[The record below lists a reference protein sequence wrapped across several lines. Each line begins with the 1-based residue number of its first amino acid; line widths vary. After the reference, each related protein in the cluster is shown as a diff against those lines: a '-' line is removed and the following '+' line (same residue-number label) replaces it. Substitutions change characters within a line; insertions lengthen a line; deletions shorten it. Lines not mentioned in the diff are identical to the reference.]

1 MKLFYYCQ
9 HVLGIG
15 HFHRSMALCRQL
27 AKKFEVT
34 LILGGPPV
42 AADLSGMQVI
52 QLPGLQMDNTFSRL
66 TPCDETLNLEA
77 VKKTRSQM
85 LCNIYRTIQPDILIT
100 ELYPFGRKAFRFELD
115 PLLDEIQKDEKNSC
129 KCFSSV
135 RDILVEKTEGK
146 EKFEM
151 RVVKTLNRYF
161 DGVLIHGDPEIVLL
175 ARTFGRFSQITIPCY
190 YTGYIV
196 PQSNTIEDK
205 DLIEPRD
212 LLHLPRQ
219 RKLIVASIGG
229 GNVGGKLLES
239 SARAVTLLKSKEHDI
254 HLQIFTGPYCSTETI
269 NSLNHFACSYITVDR
284 FTDNFIEWLKAA
296 DLSIS
301 MGGYNTSMNLAQSG
315 IPALVLPF
323 GQNQEQRMRAE
334 LLEPHCGISILSEN
348 DCSPPLLAERILGKL
363 KQEKKPADILL
374 NGAEKTV
381 TLLKRFIKKEE
392 K

>member
-15 HFHRSMALCRQL
+15 HFHRSLALCRQL
-27 AKKFEVT
+27 VKRFEVT

-42 AADLSGMQVI
+42 AAELSGMQVI
-52 QLPGLQMDNTFSRL
+52 QLPGLQMDSTFSRL
-66 TPCDETLNLEA
+66 TPCDETLNLEE
-77 VKKTRSQM
+77 VKKVRSQM
-85 LCNIYRTIQPDILIT
+85 LRDIYRKTQPDLLIT
-100 ELYPFGRKAFRFELD
+100 ELYPFGRKGFRFELD
-115 PLLDEIQKDEKNSC
+115 PLLAEIQKDENHSC

-161 DGVLIHGDPEIVLL
+161 DGVLIHGDPEIVPL
-175 ARTFGRFSQITIPCY
+175 ARTFEPFPQITIPCL

-196 PQSNTIEDK
+196 PESNTIEDK
-205 DLIEPRD
+205 DLFAPRD
-212 LLHLPRQ
+212 QLHLPRQ

-239 SARAVTLLKSKEHDI
+239 SARAVTLLKNQGHVI
-254 HLQIFTGPYCSTETI
+254 HLQIFTGPYCSTATI
-269 NSLNHFACSYITVDR
+269 NSLNHLDCPNITVDR
-284 FTDNFIEWLKAA
+284 FTDNFIKWLEAA

-323 GQNQEQRMRAE
+323 DQNQEQRMRAE
-334 LLEPHCGISILSEN
+334 LLEPHCGLSILSEN
-348 DCSPPLLAERILGKL
+348 DCTPPLLAERILGKL
-363 KQEKKPADILL
+363 KQKKKPADILL

-381 TLLKRFIKKEE
+381 TLLERFLKKEG